1 MALTRRAKP
10 ADADRFMASAPDA
23 GPARWQGDQQDTDHL
38 AIAPALMDKLDNTAE
53 HRHVGQ
59 PARLTMRLVDRL
71 AQEPA

>member
-10 ADADRFMASAPDA
+10 ADADQFMASAPDA
-23 GPARWQGDQQDTDHL
+23 APARWQGASKTQIALTV
-38 AIAPALMDKLDNTAE
+38 APALMDKLDNTAK
-53 HRHVGQ
+53 HRHVGR